1 MRTVEITGFGGP
13 EVLRIGEASRPK
25 AAPGQIVVKVAAAG
39 VNPVDWKVREGHLKD
54 VMPFTFPTILG
65 NELAGTIEEI
75 GEGVTTLAVGDEVH
89 GAVGMIGGYA
99 DYVASDAGNFTRKPR
114 SEEHTSELQSQMR
127 ISYDV
132 F

>member
-13 EVLRIGEASRPK
+13 EVLRIGEAPRPK

-39 VNPVDWKVREGHLKD
+39 VTPVDWKVRAGYLKA

-75 GEGVTTLAVGDEVH
+75 GEGVTTLSVGAHVH
-89 GAVGMIGGYA
+89 GAEI
-99 DYVASDAGNFTRKPR
+99 ASARGW
-114 SEEHTSELQSQMR
+114 
-127 ISYDV
+127 
-132 F
+132 